1 MRLKFRQ
8 EGRAIEDRTNLTTNK
23 GREIEEDVKKK
34 KERKVEMSYAPQMQR
49 PSTTSQSSA
58 SAAAAEQWQQAHY
71 MGGADSGINT
81 AAPGSLTGHEGGPEG
96 YDYVAGQG
104 YTQQQVDGE

>member
-1 MRLKFRQ
+1 MARLG
-8 EGRAIEDRTNLTTNK
+8 GRAQWRWLAAPA
-23 GREIEEDVKKK
+23 
-34 KERKVEMSYAPQMQR
+34 VEAH
-49 PSTTSQSSA
+49 A

-71 MGGADSGINT
+71 MGGADSGIKT

>member
-1 MRLKFRQ
+1 
-8 EGRAIEDRTNLTTNK
+8 
-23 GREIEEDVKKK
+23 
-34 KERKVEMSYAPQMQR
+34 MSYAPQMQR

-71 MGGADSGINT
+71 MGGGADSGINT